1 MCWERIVYAGAA
13 SQPMAARLR
22 SVEQAGSAA
31 AERAVA
37 QMADAQSE
45 AERIGEVIRRARVS
59 QRRSQKDVA
68 TALGY
73 HQSKVSRLESGRG
86 TEDMRVLRE
95 IAKVLDIPPQRLG
108 LATAPDACPGDPGTE
123 DMHRRTFLAAGVAA
137 LAASPTPIAARHDL
151 VRVLLPGP
159 STAAGESPGV
169 DELRERVRTVRR
181 LFCTCDYAQLE
192 QTLPSLIADLCQ
204 AAGDSSGSAEAS
216 GLLATAYQTSVS
228 LLLKRAD
235 QGNAWL
241 AAGRAMAEA
250 ERSGD
255 PVVLAA
261 GVRVYAHVLVRAQ
274 HTAQAVHMV
283 RHPVD
288 QLSGSYDQRPPRYLA
303 AVGLLLL
310 RGATAASRNGDRD
323 TTQDF
328 LAEAREVA
336 RYVAFDRPDDWA
348 NFSPTNVALH
358 EISAAVSFGDAGIAL
373 RTAQPLMRRPIP
385 VPERRAALWVD
396 AARAYSQQGRLA
408 DGYQAVRIAESCAA
422 QDVRRPAVRALV
434 ADMAA
439 RDRCRALPELH
450 RFSRQLG
457 VPA

>member
-1 MCWERIVYAGAA
+1 
-13 SQPMAARLR
+13 MAETQNEAR
-22 SVEQAGSAA
+22 
-31 AERAVA
+31 
-37 QMADAQSE
+37 
-45 AERIGEVIRRARVS
+45 RIGEVIRRARVL

-68 TALGY
+68 SALGY

-86 TEDMRVLRE
+86 TDDVRMLRE
-95 IAKVLDIPPQRLG
+95 VAQALNIPLHHLG
-108 LATAPDACPGDPGTE
+108 LAAAPNTTSDLEAE
-123 DMHRRTFLAAGVAA
+123 DMHRRTLLAAGVAA
-137 LAASPTPIAARHDL
+137 LAVPTSPAATHHDL
-151 VRVLLPGP
+151 VRVLLPGARP
-159 STAAGESPGV
+159 PATGQALDIDG
-169 DELRERVRTVRR
+169 LRDRTRVVRH
-181 LFCTCDYAQLE
+181 LFCTCDYAELE
-192 QTLPSLIADLCQ
+192 RTLPGLIADLRQ
-204 AAGDSSGSAEAS
+204 AAGGSSGTAEAS

-255 PVVLAA
+255 PVGLAA
-261 GVRVYAHVLVRAQ
+261 SVRVHAHVLVREKHTSQAVNIIR
-274 HTAQAVHMV
+274 HTA
-283 RHPVD
+283 D
-288 QLSGSYDQRPPRYLA
+288 QLTGSYDQRPPRYLA

-323 TTQDF
+323 TTEDF
-328 LAEAREVA
+328 LTEAREVA
-336 RYVAFDRPDDWA
+336 RYVAFDRPDAWA

-358 EISAAVSFGDAGIAL
+358 QVSAAVSFGDAGIAL
-373 RTAQPLMRRPIP
+373 EAARPLMRRHIP

-408 DGYQAVRIAESCAA
+408 DGYQALRIAESCAA
-422 QDVRRPAVRALV
+422 QDIRRPAVRELV

-439 RDRCRALPELH
+439 RDRRRTLPALH
-450 RFSRQLG
+450 HFSRQLG

>member
-1 MCWERIVYAGAA
+1 M
-13 SQPMAARLR
+13 
-22 SVEQAGSAA
+22 
-31 AERAVA
+31 A

-45 AERIGEVIRRARVS
+45 AGRIGEVIRQARVL

-73 HQSKVSRLESGRG
+73 HQSKVSRLENGRG
-86 TEDMRVLRE
+86 TEDVRVLRE

-108 LATAPDACPGDPGTE
+108 LAAAPDASPSDPGTE
-123 DMHRRTFLAAGVAA
+123 DMHRRTFLAASVAA
-137 LAASPTPIAARHDL
+137 LATTPTPTVAHHDL
-151 VRVLLPGP
+151 IQVLLPGP
-159 STAAGESPGV
+159 TPAATGDSSGI
-169 DELRERVRTVRR
+169 DELRERARTVRR
-181 LFCTCDYAQLE
+181 LFCTCDYAKLE
-192 QTLPSLIADLCQ
+192 QALPGLIADLRQ
-204 AAGDSSGSAEAS
+204 VVGGSSGSAEAS
-216 GLLATAYQTSVS
+216 GLLATVYQTSVS

-250 ERSGD
+250 ERAGD

-261 GVRVYAHVLVRAQ
+261 SVRVHAHVLVREK
-274 HTAQAVHMV
+274 HTAQAVNMV
-283 RHPVD
+283 RHTVD
-288 QLSGSYDQRPPRYLA
+288 QLSGSYDQRSPRYLA

-323 TTQDF
+323 TTHDF
-328 LAEAREVA
+328 LTEAKEVA
-336 RYVAFDRPDDWA
+336 RYVAFDRPDVWA

-373 RTAQPLMRRPIP
+373 QTARPLMRRHIP
-385 VPERRAALWVD
+385 VPERRAALWVE

-408 DGYQAVRIAESCAA
+408 DGYQALRIAESCAT
-422 QDVRRPAVRALV
+422 QDVRRPAVRELV

-439 RDRCRALPELH
+439 RDRRRALPELH
-450 RFSRQLG
+450 HFNRQLG

>member
-1 MCWERIVYAGAA
+1 
-13 SQPMAARLR
+13 
-22 SVEQAGSAA
+22 
-31 AERAVA
+31 
-37 QMADAQSE
+37 MADAQSE
-45 AERIGEVIRRARVS
+45 AGRIGEVIRQARVL
-59 QRRSQKDVA
+59 QRRSQKDIA

-73 HQSKVSRLESGRG
+73 HQSKVSRLENGRG
-86 TEDMRVLRE
+86 TEDVRVLRE

-108 LATAPDACPGDPGTE
+108 LAAAHDASPSDPRTE
-123 DMHRRTFLAAGVAA
+123 DMHRRAFLAASVAA
-137 LAASPTPIAARHDL
+137 LAASPTPTAAHHDL
-151 VRVLLPGP
+151 IQVLLPGP
-159 STAAGESPGV
+159 SPAATGQSSGI
-169 DELRERVRTVRR
+169 DELRERARTVRR
-181 LFCTCDYAQLE
+181 LFCTCDYAELE
-192 QTLPSLIADLCQ
+192 QTLPGLIADLRQ
-204 AAGDSSGSAEAS
+204 VVGGSSGSAEAS

-261 GVRVYAHVLVRAQ
+261 SVRVHAHVLVREK
-274 HTAQAVHMV
+274 HTAQAVNMV
-283 RHPVD
+283 RHTVD

-328 LAEAREVA
+328 LTEAKEVA
-336 RYVAFDRPDDWA
+336 RYVAFDRPDAWA

-373 RTAQPLMRRPIP
+373 QTARPLMRRHIP
-385 VPERRAALWVD
+385 VPERRAALWVE

-408 DGYQAVRIAESCAA
+408 DGYQALRIAESCAA
-422 QDVRRPAVRALV
+422 QDVRRPAVRELV

-439 RDRCRALPELH
+439 RDRRRALPELH
-450 RFSRQLG
+450 HFSRQLG

>member
-1 MCWERIVYAGAA
+1 
-13 SQPMAARLR
+13 MAE
-22 SVEQAGSAA
+22 V
-31 AERAVA
+31 
-37 QMADAQSE
+37 QSE
-45 AERIGEVIRRARVS
+45 ARRIGEVIRQARVL

-86 TEDMRVLRE
+86 TEDVRVLRE
-95 IAKVLDIPPQRLG
+95 IAQVLEIPPQRLG
-108 LATAPDACPGDPGTE
+108 LAAAPDASPADVGTE
-123 DMHRRTFLAAGVAA
+123 DMHRRTFLAASVAA
-137 LAASPTPIAARHDL
+137 LAAPPSPAAAQHDL
-151 VRVLLPGP
+151 IQVLLPGTSP
-159 STAAGESPGV
+159 AATGRALGI
-169 DELRERVRTVRR
+169 DELRERTRSVRR
-181 LFCTCDYAQLE
+181 MFCTCDYAELE
-192 QTLPSLIADLCQ
+192 QTLPDLITDLRQ
-204 AAGDSSGSAEAS
+204 AAGGSSGSAEAS

-250 ERSGD
+250 ERSRD

-261 GVRVYAHVLVRAQ
+261 SVRVHAHVLVREK
-274 HTAQAVHMV
+274 HTAQAVNMV
-283 RHPVD
+283 RHTSD
-288 QLSGSYDQRPPRYLA
+288 QLTGSYDQRSPRYLA

-328 LAEAREVA
+328 LTEAQEVA
-336 RYVAFDRPDDWA
+336 RYVAFDRPDAWA

-358 EISAAVSFGDAGIAL
+358 EVSAAVSFGDAGIAL
-373 RTAQPLMRRPIP
+373 HTARPLMRRHIP
-385 VPERRAALWVD
+385 VPERRAALWVE

-408 DGYQAVRIAESCAA
+408 DGYQALRIAESCAA
-422 QDVRRPAVRALV
+422 QDVRRPAVRELV

-439 RDRCRALPELH
+439 RDRRRALPELH
-450 RFSRQLG
+450 HFSRQLG

>member
-1 MCWERIVYAGAA
+1 
-13 SQPMAARLR
+13 MAARLR
-22 SVEQAGSAA
+22 SVEQAGSAT
-31 AERAVA
+31 AEGAVA

-45 AERIGEVIRRARVS
+45 AGRIGEVIRQARVL

-73 HQSKVSRLESGRG
+73 HQSKVSRLENGRG
-86 TEDMRVLRE
+86 TEDVRVLRE
-95 IAKVLDIPPQRLG
+95 IARVLDIPPQRLG
-108 LATAPDACPGDPGTE
+108 LAAAPDASPSDPGTE
-123 DMHRRTFLAAGVAA
+123 DMHRRTFLVASVAA
-137 LAASPTPIAARHDL
+137 LATTPTPIAAHHDL
-151 VRVLLPGP
+151 IQVLLPGP
-159 STAAGESPGV
+159 SPAVTGDSSGI
-169 DELRERVRTVRR
+169 DELRERARTVRR
-181 LFCTCDYAQLE
+181 LFCTCDYAELE
-192 QTLPSLIADLCQ
+192 RTLPGLIADLRQ
-204 AAGDSSGSAEAS
+204 AAGDSSGSAETS
-216 GLLATAYQTSVS
+216 RLLATAYQTSVS

-261 GVRVYAHVLVRAQ
+261 SVRVHAHVLVREK
-274 HTAQAVHMV
+274 HTAQAVNMV
-283 RHPVD
+283 RHTVD
-288 QLSGSYDQRPPRYLA
+288 QLSGSYDQRSPRYLA

-323 TTQDF
+323 TTHDF
-328 LAEAREVA
+328 LTEAKEVA
-336 RYVAFDRPDDWA
+336 RYVAFDRPDAWA

-358 EISAAVSFGDAGIAL
+358 EVSAAVSFGDAGIAL
-373 RTAQPLMRRPIP
+373 QTARPLMRRHIP
-385 VPERRAALWVD
+385 VPERRAALWVE

-408 DGYQAVRIAESCAA
+408 DGYQALRIAESCAA
-422 QDVRRPAVRALV
+422 QDVRRPAVRELV

-439 RDRCRALPELH
+439 RDRRRALPELH
-450 RFSRQLG
+450 HFSRQLG

>member
-1 MCWERIVYAGAA
+1 
-13 SQPMAARLR
+13 
-22 SVEQAGSAA
+22 
-31 AERAVA
+31 
-37 QMADAQSE
+37 MADAQSE
-45 AERIGEVIRRARVS
+45 AGRIGEVIRQARVL

-73 HQSKVSRLESGRG
+73 HQSKVSRLENGRG
-86 TEDMRVLRE
+86 TEDVRVLRE
-95 IAKVLDIPPQRLG
+95 IARVLDIPPQRLG
-108 LATAPDACPGDPGTE
+108 LAAAPDASPSDPGTE
-123 DMHRRTFLAAGVAA
+123 DMHRRTFLAASVAA
-137 LAASPTPIAARHDL
+137 LAATPTPIAAHHDL
-151 VRVLLPGP
+151 IQVLLPGP
-159 STAAGESPGV
+159 SPAATGDSSGI
-169 DELRERVRTVRR
+169 DELRERARTVRR
-181 LFCTCDYAQLE
+181 LFCTCDYAELE
-192 QTLPSLIADLCQ
+192 RTLPGLIADLRQ
-204 AAGDSSGSAEAS
+204 AAGDSSGSAETS

-261 GVRVYAHVLVRAQ
+261 SVRVHAHVLVREK
-274 HTAQAVHMV
+274 HTAQAVNMV
-283 RHPVD
+283 RHTVD
-288 QLSGSYDQRPPRYLA
+288 QLSGSYDQRSPRYLA

-323 TTQDF
+323 TTHDF
-328 LAEAREVA
+328 LTEAKEVA
-336 RYVAFDRPDDWA
+336 RYVAFDRPDAWA

-358 EISAAVSFGDAGIAL
+358 EVSAAVSFGDAGIAL
-373 RTAQPLMRRPIP
+373 QTARPLMRRHIP
-385 VPERRAALWVD
+385 VPERRAALWVE

-408 DGYQAVRIAESCAA
+408 DGYQALRIAESCAA
-422 QDVRRPAVRALV
+422 QDVRRPAVRELV

-439 RDRCRALPELH
+439 RDRRRALPELH
-450 RFSRQLG
+450 HFSRQLG